1 MFLCLYLQRNNKKA
15 ALFSFSL
22 FFFSFFGYSWIRF
35 KGVKTKFKDERALD
49 LSFSN
54 FDSGFWLWLLTLS
67 MTVSF

>member
-15 ALFSFSL
+15 ALFS
-22 FFFSFFGYSWIRF
+22 FSFFGYSWIRF